1 LSRYKEKLEEQEIH
15 FQTQQKTLAEHFE
28 REKSILIAEQK
39 KRDQE
44 ANTMMQQTQLHFQV
58 DLKEKYSKNILLTSK
73 LFLYYVYYLHTFAIV
88 CLPLIREI
96 FVYRKKWKH

>member
-1 LSRYKEKLEEQEIH
+1 LNYTTESHLPRYKEKLEEQEIH

-39 KRDQE
+39 KRNQE

-58 DLKEKYSKNILLTSK
+58 GLKKKCTSPALK
-73 LFLYYVYYLHTFAIV
+73 IHY
-88 CLPLIREI
+88 
-96 FVYRKKWKH
+96 